1 MPHECPA
8 CGNTELKSRGA
19 GTEKIEDTIREIFP
33 EARVARMD
41 LDTTRTRN
49 AYGRIISDFSAGK
62 TNVLVGTQMI
72 SKGLDFGRVSVVG
85 ILDADSMM
93 NYPDFRAHERAFQ
106 LMAQVAG
113 RAGRKNKRGRV
124 VLQTKSIDHPIIHQ
138 VIGNNYEE
146 MVDGQLAERQMFHY
160 PPYYR
165 LVYVYL
171 KNHNEALLDQ
181 MAAVMADKL
190 RTVFG
195 NRVLGPD
202 KPPVARIQTL
212 FIKKIVLKIEQN
224 APMGRARELLQRI
237 QKEMLEDE
245 RYKSLIVYY
254 DVDPM

>member
-1 MPHECPA
+1 M
-8 CGNTELKSRGA
+8 L
-19 GTEKIEDTIREIFP
+19 
-33 EARVARMD
+33 
-41 LDTTRTRN
+41 
-49 AYGRIISDFSAGK
+49 
-62 TNVLVGTQMI
+62 
-72 SKGLDFGRVSVVG
+72 
-85 ILDADSMM
+85 
-93 NYPDFRAHERAFQ
+93 NYPDFRSYERAFQ

-181 MAAVMADKL
+181 MAAVMAEKL
-190 RTVFG
+190 RIVFG

-237 QKEMLEDE
+237 QKDMLEDE

>member
-1 MPHECPA
+1 
-8 CGNTELKSRGA
+8 
-19 GTEKIEDTIREIFP
+19 
-33 EARVARMD
+33 
-41 LDTTRTRN
+41 
-49 AYGRIISDFSAGK
+49 
-62 TNVLVGTQMI
+62 
-72 SKGLDFGRVSVVG
+72 
-85 ILDADSMM
+85 
-93 NYPDFRAHERAFQ
+93 
-106 LMAQVAG
+106 
-113 RAGRKNKRGRV
+113 
-124 VLQTKSIDHPIIHQ
+124 
-138 VIGNNYEE
+138 

-171 KNHNEALLDQ
+171 KNHNESLLDQ

-190 RTVFG
+190 RMVFG

-212 FIKKIVLKIEQN
+212 FIKKRVLKIEQN